1 MDKNKDF
8 EVFLIGVLPKDQGLT
23 LMVGIFDDH
32 DTSFQISK
40 LLISQKPISRE
51 TF

>member
-23 LMVGIFDDH
+23 LTVGIFDDH
-32 DTSFQISK
+32 DASFQISK